1 MTTRVLIA
9 DDDAD
14 FRLTLKSALELAGYA
29 VDITANGEQALAIQR
44 VTPADIL
51 ITDIFMPDRD
61 DLEPIDVFRREFPR
75 TKIIA
80 MSGGSQLAKR
90 GDYLTSAALIG
101 IEATLQKPFKIEL
114 LLSRLRSLQG

>member
-51 ITDIFMPDRD
+51 ITDIFMPERD
-61 DLEPIDVFRREFPR
+61 GFETIDVFRREFPR

-90 GDYLTSAALIG
+90 GDYLASAALIG